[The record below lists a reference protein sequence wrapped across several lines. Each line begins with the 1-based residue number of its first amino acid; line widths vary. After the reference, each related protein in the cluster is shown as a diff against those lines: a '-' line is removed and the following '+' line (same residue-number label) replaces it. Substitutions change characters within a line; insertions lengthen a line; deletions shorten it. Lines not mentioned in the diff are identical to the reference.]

1 MATRDEPPGIETIV
15 KDPSKHFRA
24 PRDVVADRTL
34 TRDEK
39 LRILNSWALDAQLLA
54 VAEEENMAG
63 KDRPGL
69 REVKLALLE
78 LENSADS

>member
-1 MATRDEPPGIETIV
+1 MGMRAARPDIEAII
-15 KDPSKHFRA
+15 KDPGKHFRS
-24 PRDVVADRTL
+24 PRDVVSDGAF
-34 TRDEK
+34 TREEK
-39 LRILNSWALDAQLLA
+39 RRILDCWALDAQLLS

-78 LENSADS
+78 LEHGA